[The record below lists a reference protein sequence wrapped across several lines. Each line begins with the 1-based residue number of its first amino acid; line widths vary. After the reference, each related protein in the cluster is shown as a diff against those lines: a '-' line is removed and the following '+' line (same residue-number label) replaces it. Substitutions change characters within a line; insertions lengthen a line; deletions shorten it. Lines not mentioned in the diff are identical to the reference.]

1 MSRILT
7 GNFSDLM
14 ADEFYVY
21 SLLLHT
27 FINFCTKYR
36 ILYHRLSH
44 TQNVFLSKKQ
54 FDHPFMD
61 LLGLHSI
68 DNWIQGGRQQ

>member
-1 MSRILT
+1 
-7 GNFSDLM
+7 M
-14 ADEFYVY
+14 ADEFYIY
-21 SLLLHT
+21 SLFYILLLIFVLNT
-27 FINFCTKYR
+27 EFYI
-36 ILYHRLSH
+36 IDLSH

-54 FDHPFMD
+54 FDHPCMD